1 VSNVPRFMGARSR
14 KAVSGMA
21 FGKKKN
27 ETAAPAPVPAAP
39 DDGLEVSGA
48 LFTGEPAAEEED
60 PIAAGLLAE
69 EKAEAAKDPFAGDLL
84 NMFQTT
90 QIEQDDRSIL
100 LALAGEVE
108 IDDLLEDLQTTGAAM
123 GCDAATEEAY
133 AA

>member
-1 VSNVPRFMGARSR
+1 MGARSR

-21 FGKKKN
+21 FGKKKGD
-27 ETAAPAPVPAAP
+27 AAAIAAAAP
-39 DDGLEVSGA
+39 DDGLEVTGA
-48 LFTGEPAAEEED
+48 LFTGEQAVEEED

-69 EKAEAAKDPFAGDLL
+69 EKAEAAKDPFSGDLL

-90 QIEQDDRSIL
+90 TIEQDDRSVL
-100 LALAGEVE
+100 LELAGEVE

-123 GCDAATEEAY
+123 GCNVSTEEAD

>member
-1 VSNVPRFMGARSR
+1 MGARSR

-21 FGKKKN
+21 FGKKKG
-27 ETAAPAPVPAAP
+27 EAPAAEAP

-48 LFTGEPAAEEED
+48 LFTGEQAVEEED
-60 PIAAGLLAE
+60 PIAAGLLAD

-90 QIEQDDRSIL
+90 TIEQDDRTVL
-100 LALAGEVE
+100 LELAGEVE

-123 GCDAATEEAY
+123 GCNVVPEETY

>member
-1 VSNVPRFMGARSR
+1 MGARAR

-27 ETAAPAPVPAAP
+27 EEAAPAAEAP
-39 DDGLEVSGA
+39 DDGLEVSEA
-48 LFTGEPAAEEED
+48 LFVEEAVEEED

-90 QIEQDDRSIL
+90 QIEQDDQTVL
-100 LALAGEVE
+100 LDLAGEVE
-108 IDDLLEDLQTTGAAM
+108 IDDLLEDLQTTAAAM
-123 GCDAATEEAY
+123 GCNVAAEEAY